1 LKLPKGKIA
10 KTESGGPDKLKGM
23 FGELQGQSFSGYLE
37 LNLAKDE
44 GAAIAQMVLKEGAP
58 VLSEYES
65 PQGTV
70 SGMDAVKLLI
80 KDSLNENC
88 SIEVHSEIENVDMLL
103 TFFSKAKVDA
113 EQVNV
118 DQIIEDLEEEA
129 RKARE
134 AVERAAE
141 EESRKNE
148 ITEQINTWRSA
159 GLNVEKIEGVMSE
172 ALETIEPVFTD
183 FKAGIEKI
191 QELANKL
198 AELDISGFESSAESI
213 KAKLTNPDLVGEVE
227 KEIADLEEN
236 IKEQETRKDELK
248 KRIEG
253 WREEGY
259 KVDKLEAAI
268 ESDFG
273 KAWEEFTKFVDD
285 VHTLKEFAGKLD
297 GLNAAGF
304 DDQKNFILEKLKDP
318 DRIPELESDIATLTQ
333 AIEEEKTKKEQL
345 KLMMENWSGEG
356 YVTSSLE
363 EALSNLSFE
372 EAEKVFM
379 DFEKGILGLKGL
391 KDRLDAIQLED
402 LAEDRDA
409 VKGELTDPSAIE
421 ALTQKVEEVEA
432 KAGEFENKRAAYV
445 AKLEELKGAGY
456 NVASLEEVINGKL
469 DQLDS
474 AFSDFDSKL
483 NSITEL
489 KTKLEG
495 MNTAGFEAD
504 VEAIQS
510 KFYDIDASD
519 EISNMISEL
528 ETKLGEIEQQRDDV
542 TAKLNDWKEQGYVV
556 TKLEEIIGG
565 EMGPIINVFTDLTD
579 QIKTLQ
585 DIQAKL
591 DGIDIK
597 GYEEEA
603 EAIKAKLMNPDLAAE
618 AEQEVTGLDEKIK
631 SVTARRD
638 EIKSSLETWSGEGFD
653 VSRIA
658 PLFEET
664 LETLEPEFVK
674 LEQDITKL
682 KEIGSQIESM
692 DTKGVESVVDQLKE
706 KLTNPDA
713 VAEVEQGFTELQTK
727 IEQAGAIRNDL
738 KTKLEAWKEQGLD
751 VEALEPALDGDLGEA
766 ETAFTE
772 FEGNLQKLEAFKTK
786 LESLEAPGFEDDV
799 EAIKSKLTDVSA
811 IEEIEKMMGELDEK
825 IAADQEKRLEYVAK
839 LDAWKKDGVNVSAL
853 EGVLEKDLG
862 TIETEFKTFEKDLE
876 KLRELAGK
884 MGMSIQQMQ
893 KAASKGEGAEATTE
907 VVPPTEGE
915 VEAPPAEGEA
925 EAAPPPKEKPAA
937 PEEAPQKVLSEIELR
952 PEFTFDTFV
961 VGTSNRFT
969 HAAALAVAE
978 APAEAYNPLFI
989 YGGVG
994 LGKTHILNAIGN
1006 HVKEHKPEMNIVFVT
1021 SEKFTN
1027 ELIESTR
1034 LGQIDG
1040 FRNMYR
1046 TADLLIID
1054 DIQFLAGKE
1063 ATQEEFFH
1071 TFNAL
1076 YNAHKQIIVSSDRPP
1091 KDIKN
1096 LEERLRSRFEGGL
1109 ITDIQPPSLETKII
1123 ILRREAKKQ
1132 SVEVPDEVMHLIASK
1147 VKSNIRE
1154 LRGSLTKIIAHSK
1167 LMNTEVN
1174 EDLAKDVLKDF
1185 VEEGG
1190 KKAAADAEE
1199 ERPGKAVHISEGLSS
1214 LGERLSTLKTRLDSL
1229 KKDKIGDEE
1238 EGAPPSEEA
1247 PPPAEQ
1253 PVTEAPPPETTG
1265 AAADE
1270 EASEFAKCG
1279 NCGELIPANAPS
1291 CPKCGVSFTGET
1303 YECPK
1308 CHAMVSSDANK
1319 CDNCGTEFGA
1329 GFVEEDGGPEKPKKG
1344 KKKGK
1349 KKKKKK
1355 A

>member
-1 LKLPKGKIA
+1 
-10 KTESGGPDKLKGM
+10 
-23 FGELQGQSFSGYLE
+23 
-37 LNLAKDE
+37 
-44 GAAIAQMVLKEGAP
+44 
-58 VLSEYES
+58 
-65 PQGTV
+65 
-70 SGMDAVKLLI
+70 
-80 KDSLNENC
+80 
-88 SIEVHSEIENVDMLL
+88 
-103 TFFSKAKVDA
+103 
-113 EQVNV
+113 
-118 DQIIEDLEEEA
+118 
-129 RKARE
+129 
-134 AVERAAE
+134 
-141 EESRKNE
+141 
-148 ITEQINTWRSA
+148 
-159 GLNVEKIEGVMSE
+159 
-172 ALETIEPVFTD
+172 
-183 FKAGIEKI
+183 
-191 QELANKL
+191 
-198 AELDISGFESSAESI
+198 
-213 KAKLTNPDLVGEVE
+213 
-227 KEIADLEEN
+227 
-236 IKEQETRKDELK
+236 
-248 KRIEG
+248 
-253 WREEGY
+253 
-259 KVDKLEAAI
+259 
-268 ESDFG
+268 
-273 KAWEEFTKFVDD
+273 
-285 VHTLKEFAGKLD
+285 
-297 GLNAAGF
+297 
-304 DDQKNFILEKLKDP
+304 
-318 DRIPELESDIATLTQ
+318 
-333 AIEEEKTKKEQL
+333 
-345 KLMMENWSGEG
+345 
-356 YVTSSLE
+356 
-363 EALSNLSFE
+363 
-372 EAEKVFM
+372 
-379 DFEKGILGLKGL
+379 
-391 KDRLDAIQLED
+391 
-402 LAEDRDA
+402 
-409 VKGELTDPSAIE
+409 
-421 ALTQKVEEVEA
+421 
-432 KAGEFENKRAAYV
+432 
-445 AKLEELKGAGY
+445 
-456 NVASLEEVINGKL
+456 
-469 DQLDS
+469 
-474 AFSDFDSKL
+474 
-483 NSITEL
+483 
-489 KTKLEG
+489 
-495 MNTAGFEAD
+495 
-504 VEAIQS
+504 
-510 KFYDIDASD
+510 
-519 EISNMISEL
+519 
-528 ETKLGEIEQQRDDV
+528 
-542 TAKLNDWKEQGYVV
+542 
-556 TKLEEIIGG
+556 
-565 EMGPIINVFTDLTD
+565 
-579 QIKTLQ
+579 
-585 DIQAKL
+585 
-591 DGIDIK
+591 
-597 GYEEEA
+597 
-603 EAIKAKLMNPDLAAE
+603 
-618 AEQEVTGLDEKIK
+618 
-631 SVTARRD
+631 
-638 EIKSSLETWSGEGFD
+638 
-653 VSRIA
+653 
-658 PLFEET
+658 
-664 LETLEPEFVK
+664 
-674 LEQDITKL
+674 
-682 KEIGSQIESM
+682 
-692 DTKGVESVVDQLKE
+692 
-706 KLTNPDA
+706 
-713 VAEVEQGFTELQTK
+713 
-727 IEQAGAIRNDL
+727 
-738 KTKLEAWKEQGLD
+738 
-751 VEALEPALDGDLGEA
+751 
-766 ETAFTE
+766 
-772 FEGNLQKLEAFKTK
+772 
-786 LESLEAPGFEDDV
+786 
-799 EAIKSKLTDVSA
+799 
-811 IEEIEKMMGELDEK
+811 
-825 IAADQEKRLEYVAK
+825 
-839 LDAWKKDGVNVSAL
+839 
-853 EGVLEKDLG
+853 
-862 TIETEFKTFEKDLE
+862 
-876 KLRELAGK
+876 

>member
-1 LKLPKGKIA
+1 MKLPQGKIT

-23 FGELQGQSFSGYLE
+23 FGELQGQSFSGYLQ
-37 LNLAKDE
+37 LKLAGEDGE
-44 GAAIAQMVLKEGAP
+44 ATSQMVLKEGSP
-58 VLSEYES
+58 VLSEYAS
-65 PQGTV
+65 SSGTV
-70 SGMDAVKLLI
+70 SGMDALKLLI
-80 KDSLNENC
+80 KDSMNENC

-113 EQVNV
+113 DSVNV
-118 DQIIEDLEEEA
+118 DQIIADLEEEE

-134 AVERAAE
+134 AAERAAQE
-141 EESRKNE
+141 EARKNE
-148 ITEQINTWRSA
+148 IMEQVNAWKSS
-159 GLNVEKIEGVMSE
+159 GLIVEKIEGVMGE
-172 ALETIEPVFTD
+172 TLDTIEPIFSE
-183 FKAGIEKI
+183 FQAGVEKI
-191 QELANKL
+191 QELAGKL
-198 AELDISGFESSAESI
+198 GELDASGFESSVEAI
-213 KAKLTNPDLVGEVE
+213 KGKLTNPDLVGEVE
-227 KEIADLEEN
+227 KEIAELEEN

-268 ESDFG
+268 EGDFG

-285 VHTLKEFAGKLD
+285 IHTLKEFAGKLE
-297 GLNAAGF
+297 GLDATGF
-304 DDQKNFILEKLKDP
+304 DDQKNVLLEKLKDP
-318 DRIPELESDIATLTQ
+318 DMIPQLENEIAALEQ

-345 KLMMENWSGEG
+345 KLMMDNWGGEG
-356 YVTSSLE
+356 YITTTLE
-363 EALSNLSFE
+363 EALNTLSFS

-379 DFEKGILGLKGL
+379 DYEKGILALKGL
-391 KDRLDAIQLED
+391 RDRLDAIQLED
-402 LAEDRDA
+402 LVGERDA

-421 ALTQKVEEVEA
+421 ALTEKVAEVEG
-432 KAGEFENKRAAYV
+432 KAQEFQDKHSAFVSR
-445 AKLEELKGAGY
+445 LEELKGAGY
-456 NVASLEEVINGKL
+456 NVEALEEAINGKL
-469 DQLDS
+469 DQIEA
-474 AFSDFDSKL
+474 AFTDFDGKL
-483 NSITEL
+483 NSLSEL

-495 MNTAGFEAD
+495 MNTAGFEED
-504 VEAIQS
+504 VQAIQS
-510 KFYDIDASD
+510 KLTDIDAVD
-519 EISNMISEL
+519 EISGMISDL
-528 ETKLGEIEQQRDDV
+528 ESKLAEIEKQRDDV
-542 TAKLNDWKEQGYVV
+542 TNKMNEWKEQGYDVS
-556 TKLEEIIGG
+556 KLEAVIGG

-585 DIQAKL
+585 GIQSKL
-591 DGIDIK
+591 DGIDSK

-603 EAIKAKLMNPDLAAE
+603 EAIRSKLMNPDLAAE
-618 AEQEVTGLDEKIK
+618 AEQEVNALDEKIK

-638 EIKSSLETWSGEGFD
+638 EIKNALETWAGEGFD

-658 PLFEET
+658 PFFEEK

-682 KEIGSQIESM
+682 KEIGGQIEGM
-692 DTKGVESVVDQLKE
+692 DTKGVESVVEQLKE
-706 KLTNPDA
+706 KLTSPDA
-713 VAEVEQGFTELQTK
+713 VAEVEQGFAELATK
-727 IEQAGAIRNDL
+727 IEQAESIRNGL
-738 KTKLEAWKEQGLD
+738 KAKLDAWKEQEFNVSSL
-751 VEALEPALDGDLGEA
+751 ESALEGDLGEA
-766 ETAFTE
+766 EAAFTE
-772 FEGNLQKLEAFKTK
+772 FEGNIEKLNSYQGK
-786 LESLEAPGFEDDV
+786 LESMEAPGFEDDI
-799 EAIKSKLTDVSA
+799 EAIRSKLSDISA
-811 IEEIEKMMGELDEK
+811 IEEIEKMMTELDEK
-825 IAADQEKRLEYVAK
+825 IAADQEKRLEYKAK
-839 LDAWKKDGVNVSAL
+839 LEAWKKEGINISAL
-853 EGVLEKDLG
+853 EGVLDKDLA
-862 TIETEFKTFEKDLE
+862 TIESEFKTFEDDLE
-876 KLRELAGK
+876 KLKELAGK

-893 KAASKGEGAEATTE
+893 KAAAGGEGAEATTE
-907 VVPPTEGE
+907 VEPPTGGE
-915 VEAPPAEGEA
+915 VEAPAEGEA
-925 EAAPPPKEKPAA
+925 APKPAEAPAAPKGPPKE
-937 PEEAPQKVLSEIELR
+937 VMSEIELR

-1034 LGQIDG
+1034 VGQIDG

-1076 YNAHKQIIVSSDRPP
+1076 YNAHKQIVVSSDRPP

-1132 SVEVPDEVMHLIASK
+1132 NVDVPDEVMHLIASK

-1154 LRGSLTKIIAHSK
+1154 LRGSLTKIIAHAK
-1167 LMNTEVN
+1167 LMNQEVT

-1185 VEEGG
+1185 IEDGT
-1190 KKAAADAEE
+1190 KKGAAEAEE

-1214 LGERLSTLKTRLDSL
+1214 LGERLSTLKNRLDSL
-1229 KKDKIGDEE
+1229 KKDKIGDEDE
-1238 EGAPPSEEA
+1238 EGVAPPA
-1247 PPPAEQ
+1247 PSPPETPA
-1253 PVTEAPPPETTG
+1253 EAPPPEATAG
-1265 AAADE
+1265 GE
-1270 EASEFAKCG
+1270 EEGEFAKCG

-1308 CHAMVSSDANK
+1308 CHAMVSSDASK

-1329 GFVEEDGGPEKPKKG
+1329 GFVDEDEGAEKPKKG